1 MKVCLSKYKTF
12 KSDFMNMKVIL
23 LAGSIVFATNAVSG
37 QARETTITLGKDKI
51 NAVKVEVNAPAKEVQ
66 QAITEQL
73 TSAGVTAKPK
83 KGPAN
88 SLTFNDVVVPGISS
102 DTVDLWTRV
111 QKNGNNSVI
120 YMAVKDQQ
128 GNYISGDADTASVEK
143 IKDFLYDFARARNY
157 SSNDLEIG
165 ALMDSVQTDQ
175 TSFEQ
180 YSSERAKIESQIKE
194 LNTQLQQL
202 EQKSTASRQDMDRRK
217 QRLEQLRAAGE
228 GDVRT
233 GKPRK
238 SSMDNK

>member
-1 MKVCLSKYKTF
+1 MKA
-12 KSDFMNMKVIL
+12 IL
-23 LAGSIVFATNAVSG
+23 LAGSIVFSAHSVLA

-51 NAVKVEVNAPAKEVQ
+51 NAVKVEVNAPVKDVQ

-73 TSAGVTAKPK
+73 SNAGVTAKPR

-88 SLTFNDVVVPGISS
+88 SLTFNDVLVPSISS

-111 QKNGNNSVI
+111 QKNGNNSII

-175 TSFEQ
+175 YSFEQ
-180 YSSERAKIESQIKE
+180 YSSERARIESQIKD
-194 LNTQLQQL
+194 LNSQLQQL
-202 EQKSTASRQDMDRRK
+202 EQKSTASRQEMDRRK

-228 GDVRT
+228 GDVRSE
-233 GKPRK
+233 KPRK
-238 SSMDNK
+238 VKMDNNNNDNNK